1 MFAGFEFLTT
11 FIFVFGVVYGL
22 LILADIF
29 GKEQKKVNAIIAL
42 AFGLFSASYTPVVEF
57 IQVFLPYAT
66 AILIVLFFLAFV
78 KLIIFGRGKKDSNKT
93 DPVILLVMLIIVIV
107 FIAAAGSSG
116 WLIKWLPIMASI
128 DMNNIMWGVG
138 LLLIAAILYIAY
150 DRGTSGDTEK
160 KKN

>member
-1 MFAGFEFLTT
+1 MFAGFEFFTT

-29 GKEQKKVNAIIAL
+29 GKDQKKVNAIIAF
-42 AFGLFSASYTPVVEF
+42 AFGLFSASYAPVVEF

-66 AILIVLFFLAFV
+66 AVLVVLFFLAFV
-78 KLIIFGRGKKDSNKT
+78 KLIIFGRGKKDGNKT

-116 WLIKWLPIMASI
+116 WLVKWLPIVASL
-128 DMNNIMWGVG
+128 DMTNIMWGIG

-150 DRGTSGDTEK
+150 DRSTGESKEK
-160 KKN
+160 K